1 MHRKGAQT
9 FPSAQADVE
18 QVRTDSI
25 LNVGVSS
32 VAVQS
37 RDADLAISRSFGD
50 LPSFLTIPRDS
61 GFRLARDEV
70 CDHLFAFK
78 EFEGLTFVEEREHA
92 LSIP

>member
-32 VAVQS
+32 VAVQLRVAGLGFS
-37 RDADLAISRSFGD
+37 GLFSNLR
-50 LPSFLTIPRDS
+50 PFLTMRRNS
-61 GFRLARDEV
+61 GFRLAGDET
-70 CDHLFAFK
+70 CDHLFAVK
-78 EFEGLTFVEEREHA
+78 QFEGFTFLEEH
-92 LSIP
+92 